1 MMREFL
7 VITHGH
13 QEKKSV
19 KNCSRGKTQE
29 LNINKDKGLYTISAS
44 NPASNS
50 VMAWHTVVQGSTSCT
65 NYQFVPVKGSAEWN
79 WNGPAQSR
87 TSNQKDVKSHN

>member
-50 VMAWHTVVQGSTSCT
+50 VMAWHTAVQ
-65 NYQFVPVKGSAEWN
+65 VGSAEWN